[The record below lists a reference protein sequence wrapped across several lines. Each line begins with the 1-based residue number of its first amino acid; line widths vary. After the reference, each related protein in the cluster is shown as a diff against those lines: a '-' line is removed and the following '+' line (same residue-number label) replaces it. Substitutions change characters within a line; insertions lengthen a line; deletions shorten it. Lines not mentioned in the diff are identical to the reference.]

1 MLVMTKILSLILML
15 LFANQLLRKL
25 LKQSEK
31 DFSPGNLK
39 QVVFHKRCRQLGGG
53 GGVKNW
59 SKLVK
64 IANGQY
70 YKSADMGE
78 GGVKNP
84 EKY

>member
-1 MLVMTKILSLILML
+1 ML

-39 QVVFHKRCRQLGGG
+39 QVVFHKRCRQLEG

-59 SKLVK
+59 SKLPTDSTK
-64 IANGQY
+64 
-70 YKSADMGE
+70 KLLTWGE
-78 GGVKNP
+78 GGVKNSKHLP
-84 EKY
+84 TLFIDGL